1 MKVHHFVVACFGL
14 SVFAAAG
21 AHADVT
27 VGGLFSEHMVLQRD
41 VPLPVWGTAEPD
53 EVVTVTVDG
62 RSAAVR
68 ADAQGR
74 WQVKLDPLSAAG
86 PHQMVISGQNTITID
101 DVLVGEVWICSGQSN
116 MAFQVQ
122 RALNPEEEIAAADH
136 PRIRLF
142 VVPRHPADEPQTA
155 VNSQWQVCSPETVG
169 SFSAVGYFF
178 GRELHKT
185 MDVPVGLIDS
195 SVGGTPAEAWT
206 PRPALEAEP
215 DFKPIFERLAR
226 AIANY
231 KPPQDTAK
239 TQPSGARKKA
249 GKSAARSRPAT
260 QPASRS
266 SSRPASRPASR
277 PVVEPRKSPQRPSVL
292 YNGMIHPLIPYAIR
306 GAIWYQGEGNASRAY
321 QYRKLFPAMI
331 CNWRQAWGQ
340 GDFPFLFV
348 QLANYQF
355 QQHEPYASAWAEL
368 REAQLMTLALPATAM
383 AVTVDIG
390 DPKDI
395 HPLNKQEVGRR
406 LALAA
411 RAVAYGE
418 KIPYSGPLYEAMAV
432 EGETIRIR
440 FKHTDGGLA
449 ARGGEP
455 LKGFAIAGEDRK
467 FVEADA
473 VVDGN
478 TVVVRSKE
486 VAHPVAVR
494 YAWADAPECNLVN
507 GADLPASPFRT
518 DDWPGVT
525 AKEK

>member
-1 MKVHHFVVACFGL
+1 MKAHHFVVACFGL
-14 SVFAAAG
+14 SVFSAAG

-122 RALNPEEEIAAADH
+122 RALNPEEEITAADH

-215 DFKPIFERLAR
+215 DFKPIFERWAR

-239 TQPSGARKKA
+239 TQPSAARKKA

-266 SSRPASRPASR
+266 SSRPASRPATR

-306 GAIWYQGEGNASRAY
+306 GAISYQGEGNASRAY

-331 CNWRQAWGQ
+331 RSWRQVWGQ

-348 QLANYQF
+348 QLANYHA
-355 QQHEPYASAWAEL
+355 QQKEPYASSWAEL
-368 REAQLMTLALPATAM
+368 REAQLKTLALPATAIGPLQRDDSPAHSLRHPRGDLVSGRGQLQAGLPIPQ
-383 AVTVDIG
+383 AVPHN
-390 DPKDI
+390 DP
-395 HPLNKQEVGRR
+395 Q
-406 LALAA
+406 LAA
-411 RAVAYGE
+411 GVGAGGLPIPVRAVGE
-418 KIPYSGPLYEAMAV
+418 LSCSAERTLCQQLGGTPRGPV
-432 EGETIRIR
+432 
-440 FKHTDGGLA
+440 DD
-449 ARGGEP
+449 ARTARNGHGRD
-455 LKGFAIAGEDRK
+455 DRH
-467 FVEADA
+467 
-473 VVDGN
+473 
-478 TVVVRSKE
+478 R
-486 VAHPVAVR
+486 
-494 YAWADAPECNLVN
+494 
-507 GADLPASPFRT
+507 
-518 DDWPGVT
+518 
-525 AKEK
+525 